1 MRHARYLRRRLRSL
15 SRVGH
20 SQDDEV
26 LMMDMSSDSGTL
38 LLAFGGIMGG
48 IGMPPFEFLSLT
60 GGIPVKRLFVRDL
73 RQAWYHRGLAG
84 HGETL
89 TQVAQALREMLAA
102 ERVERLVVA
111 GNSAGGYAALVF
123 GTLLNADV
131 VLSFAPQTVLD
142 LQELAAIGDHRWDSR
157 LGPLR
162 DAGALDERWI
172 DLRVALARVPAPNT
186 RYRVFFDESLASDRH
201 HAERLRGLEGVRLYK
216 FGRGAHELVREL
228 RDCGALERM
237 LREALRAP
245 GEAARTPGVGGTSVS

>member
-1 MRHARYLRRRLRSL
+1 VPGAVTRHARYLRRRLRSL
-15 SRVGH
+15 SRKGP

-26 LMMDMSSDSGTL
+26 LLMDMSSDSRTL
-38 LLAFGGIMGG
+38 LVAFGGIMGG

-73 RQAWYHRGLAG
+73 RQAWYHRGLAP

-89 TQVAQALREMLAA
+89 VQAAQALRELLAA
-102 ERVERLVVA
+102 QCVERLVVA

-123 GTLLNADV
+123 GTLLDADV

-142 LQELAAIGDHRWDSR
+142 LDALDAIGDHRWDGR

-162 DAGALDERWI
+162 DAGALDEGWI
-172 DLRVALARVPAPNT
+172 DLRDALARVPAANT
-186 RYRVFFDESLASDRH
+186 RYRVFFDESLATDRR
-201 HAERLRGLEGVRLYK
+201 HAERLRGLEGVRLYR

-237 LREALRAP
+237 LRQALQAP
-245 GEAARTPGVGGTSVS
+245 GEPASAPEHT